1 MDQLGASPCSV
12 VPGWLPAVSAPVA
25 VDLIVIPSDELLKP
39 CRNTEQHEQ
48 DGYPTNDGF
57 W

>member
-12 VPGWLPAVSAPVA
+12 FPGWLPAVSAPVA

-39 CRNTEQHEQ
+39 CPQYRAARTRRLPNE
-48 DGYPTNDGF
+48 
-57 W
+57 

>member
-57 W
+57 G